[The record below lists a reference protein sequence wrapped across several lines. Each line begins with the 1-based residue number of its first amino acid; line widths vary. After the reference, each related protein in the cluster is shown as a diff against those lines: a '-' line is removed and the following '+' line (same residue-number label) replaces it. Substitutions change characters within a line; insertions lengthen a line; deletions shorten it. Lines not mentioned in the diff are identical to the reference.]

1 MARSVAAVCGGL
13 LLLLLLADFLPGT
26 PSGSAP
32 RTEEQRVPPL
42 LLAGGRRLE
51 FVRAFSSETEVHP
64 RRSVWKKVV
73 DLVAGPP
80 SYARMLRPYAVVS
93 DSTGRVIVTDP
104 DSATVQIFDFE
115 TQKHR
120 LLTGDKRRRML
131 SPQGIAVDAR
141 DNIYVTDSRLGV
153 VFVFDRGG
161 KLQRLIGSEKNGRGL
176 FARPTGIAVDS
187 AANRLYVTDT
197 ARHQVFLL
205 DLQGKVLRSIGT
217 RGTQPGQFNFPTELL
232 LHGGE
237 LLVVDAMNFRIQTFS
252 RDGAFLRAFGSL
264 GNRTG
269 ALLRPKGLALDSE
282 GNIYVADALLET
294 VQVFD
299 REGNLLYFFG
309 HSGGAEG
316 EFQLPAG
323 LFIDPRDRIYVA
335 DSLNQRVQVFQFRA
349 APRARSGGQ
358 P

>member
-1 MARSVAAVCGGL
+1 
-13 LLLLLLADFLPGT
+13 
-26 PSGSAP
+26 
-32 RTEEQRVPPL
+32 
-42 LLAGGRRLE
+42 
-51 FVRAFSSETEVHP
+51 
-64 RRSVWKKVV
+64 
-73 DLVAGPP
+73 
-80 SYARMLRPYAVVS
+80 
-93 DSTGRVIVTDP
+93 
-104 DSATVQIFDFE
+104 
-115 TQKHR
+115 
-120 LLTGDKRRRML
+120 
-131 SPQGIAVDAR
+131 
-141 DNIYVTDSRLGV
+141 V

-197 ARHQVFLL
+197 ARHQILLL
-205 DLQGKVLRSIGT
+205 DLQGKVLGTFGT

-252 RDGAFLRAFGSL
+252 RDGAFLRAFGTL

-335 DSLNQRVQVFQFRA
+335 DSLNRRVQVFQFRA